1 MSRSGELAQAGMR
14 LPVEPGNELGPIAR
28 LDRGLLGLLVAGFL
42 LLYLPAVW
50 DWARG
55 PWESELQGHELVM
68 LFASGWLLYRQR
80 DALARLPDAS
90 SPTLGNLLMAAG
102 LAIYFVGR
110 SQQILS
116 YEFLSL
122 TVLIAALLL
131 RYKGLA
137 ALRVAWFPLVFQLFA
152 RPLPYDFVMAVTA
165 PLKMSVSAVAT
176 WLLSVV
182 GYPVGR
188 SGVVMTVGQYQLLV
202 TEACAGLQ
210 TMFTLEA
217 MGLLYASLM
226 HHGSKLRNA
235 LLAVLVVPV
244 SFAANV
250 IRVMALAMV
259 TFHFGD
265 AAGQGFLHEFAGIVL
280 FLVALIF
287 LSIVDRG
294 LGMVLPTRPRS

>member
-1 MSRSGELAQAGMR
+1 MS
-14 LPVEPGNELGPIAR
+14 GPFDCAPQSAVDI
-28 LDRGLLGLLVAGFL
+28 DRGLLGILAAGVL

-50 DWARG
+50 DWANG

-90 SPTLGNLLMAAG
+90 SPTLGNLLIAVG

-116 YEFLSL
+116 HEFLSL

-137 ALRVAWFPLVFQLFA
+137 ALRVAWFPLFFQLFA

-176 WLLSVV
+176 WLLSVA

-226 HHGSKLRNA
+226 HHGAKLRNA
-235 LLAVLVVPV
+235 LLAILVVPV

-250 IRVMALAMV
+250 IRVMVLAVV
-259 TFHFGD
+259 TLHFGD
-265 AAGQGFLHEFAGIVL
+265 AAGQGFLHGFAGILL
-280 FLVALIF
+280 FLVALII

-294 LGMVLPTRPRS
+294 LGIVLPTRPKS